1 MKASTFN
8 LFPKTPEKE
17 DNSSKNPFTSI
28 KLSDEPDIDNL
39 YDDNVYAK
47 AISSLLNNWKK
58 EVDYHIESIDKF
70 KTPIKTTQDKFVLT
84 MNTINNI
91 SSAINL
97 IEPEAKS
104 ALDKLTLVTNEQEHI
119 IEELNELSNA
129 IKSYSHTESKT
140 KKEKNIIEDS
150 NILSKYLS
158 TINEKIQDLEC
169 ISSKEESMK
178 EINSKDVLKSELISM
193 NEEINEVKKGEI
205 ELIQEIYKKQ
215 VQ

>member
-17 DNSSKNPFTSI
+17 DSSSKNPLTSI

-39 YDDNVYAK
+39 YDDNVYSK
-47 AISSLLNNWKK
+47 EISSLLNNWKK
-58 EVDYHIESIDKF
+58 EVDYHIDSIDKY
-70 KTPIKTTQDKFVLT
+70 KSPIQSTQDKFVLT

-104 ALDKLTLVTNEQEHI
+104 ALDRLTFVTNEQEHI
-119 IEELNELSNA
+119 IEELNKLSNA
-129 IKSYSHTESKT
+129 IKSYNHTESKT

-158 TINEKIQDLEC
+158 TINDKIKELEC

-178 EINSKDVLKSELISM
+178 EIDTKDVLKNELISM

-215 VQ
+215 IQ